1 MIFSFFKNKK
11 ANKKEDKKDIENSR
25 RGAEVTAVAATRHD
39 ESIPEIKP
47 TEDNEEDEEIKDLV
61 FEYSFSNSSLYIM
74 YKDWFSKKSDN
85 KDEEPLDIYSFI
97 NEFVAEVSH
106 EPELKKSPNKLGI
119 EYANQIIDF
128 IDIAV
133 GDTKEI
139 EKQLDQEVALSLLD
153 EAMPVAVN
161 KEKTGETPAP
171 HATDEAT
178 DETTVEDVS
187 SSNSSIWTYTSNDKL
202 RTYIVL
208 LPKRKKGFVPTY
220 DRVIS
225 ELNELGIT
233 YGVDTKLLKKIT
245 SKKMYFKMFVI
256 ARGIDKEDGKDG
268 EVIEHYPRKIKIV
281 LKEDEFGNTD
291 YKNLGNVK
299 NISKDSVIC
308 DIVLPTVGKIG
319 YNVYGEE
326 IPCKD
331 GEMPI
336 IPMGENTNLTDD
348 ELHLVASCDG
358 CVNYHDGM
366 FYVRQLLYIK
376 GNVDPH
382 TGNISFKGDIII
394 EGDVLEG
401 YSVNADGNL
410 RVQGTVENSNL
421 TAGGGISITGGV
433 KGNENAVLT
442 SGSEVKS
449 LFLESC
455 TVKAK
460 NGIYSESII
469 NSTVYTDDCV
479 SVDRGKGIILGSN
492 FVVRNY
498 VQAKVIGNQSGRTC
512 TIKLGTNYNIA
523 EEKAALADELDELEK
538 GLKNIKKDLLF
549 FERSSTMTPEKKEQY
564 SALKS
569 KAGLYA
575 NQIRIKQKKL
585 SEIIAN
591 GFDISECFVRAKEC
605 FPPINLTIGT
615 HNTIIRMPYF
625 SSKCYFSSNKEE
637 FRIVNYNEGDSPK
650 KKSDKTKDK
659 NN

>member
-1 MIFSFFKNKK
+1 MIFSFFKKKNKSKEEDALKK
-11 ANKKEDKKDIENSR
+11 AEQSR
-25 RGAEVTAVAATRHD
+25 AGLPVTAVAAGKND
-39 ESIPEIKP
+39 ESIPEIKS
-47 TEDNEEDEEIKDLV
+47 DNEFDNNELKDLV
-61 FEYSFSNSSLYIM
+61 FEYSFESSSLYMM
-74 YKDWFSKKSDN
+74 YKEWFAKKAGNENESC
-85 KDEEPLDIYSFI
+85 LDIYSFI
-97 NEFVAEVSH
+97 NNFVEEVSH

-119 EYANQIIDF
+119 EYANDLIDF
-128 IDIAV
+128 IDGAPSIAKELREQLGLNEFASELKDDELSEH
-133 GDTKEI
+133 GDDPENTDKNDTE
-139 EKQLDQEVALSLLD
+139 
-153 EAMPVAVN
+153 
-161 KEKTGETPAP
+161 EKTQD
-171 HATDEAT
+171 DESDDKT
-178 DETTVEDVS
+178 EES
-187 SSNSSIWTYTSNDKL
+187 SNKNSSIWLFVSEDQL
-202 RTYIVL
+202 RAYVVL
-208 LPKRKKGFVPTY
+208 LPKRKKGFSPTY
-220 DRVIS
+220 ERVLE
-225 ELNELGIT
+225 ELERQGIKF
-233 YGVDTKLLKKIT
+233 GIDTKLIKKIT
-245 SKKMYFKMFVI
+245 AKKLYFQMFVV
-256 ARGIDKEDGKDG
+256 ARGIDKVDGKDG

-291 YKNLGNVK
+291 FKNLGNVK
-299 NISKDSVIC
+299 NITKGSIIC
-308 DIVLPTVGKIG
+308 DIVLPTLGKTG

-326 IPCKD
+326 ISCKD

-382 TGNISFKGDIII
+382 TGNIEFKGDIII
-394 EGDVLEG
+394 EGDILEG
-401 YSVNADGNL
+401 YSVKADGNL
-410 RVQGTVENSNL
+410 RVQGTVENSSL

-433 KGNENAVLT
+433 KGNEKAVLT
-442 SGSEVKS
+442 SGSEIKS

-469 NSTVYTDDCV
+469 NSSIHTDDCV
-479 SVDRGKGIILGSN
+479 SVDRGKGIILGSTLIA
-492 FVVRNY
+492 RNY

-523 EEKAALADELDELEK
+523 EEKANLSKELDDLEK
-538 GLKNIKKDLLF
+538 ELKNVKKDLLF
-549 FERSSTMTPEKKEQY
+549 FERGNNAVTPDKKEKY

-585 SEIIAN
+585 NEIVTN
-591 GFDISECFVRAKEC
+591 GFDISECFFRAKES

-625 SSKCYFSSNKEE
+625 NSRCYFSSKKDE
-637 FRIVNYNEGDSPK
+637 FRIVNYEEGK
-650 KKSDKTKDK
+650 GVAKRDKTKD
-659 NN
+659 